1 MKVIGNICKGLLV
14 LLLLITGSVAVCIAN
29 PDLTAK
35 IAAVV
40 NPVETK
46 EKEIPATNFASR
58 EVFPGDEN
66 YLMNPVQVADAALN
80 GDEQAAE
87 AIRTAN
93 TVSGASGRAGLGNP
107 ESDYVAPSTSNVRVP
122 SDVSG
127 KNGYEGVKADD
138 EEIGDSEADALWK
151 ELGPGE
157 TGSDLSFDAT
167 FYPFFQ
173 MLDDE
178 GKNTYRQIFANAN
191 AGRKAFTPV
200 EQNLSSAELKTAFEA
215 VVNDHPELFWMDTGY
230 SAMFR
235 NSGNCVEI
243 NLKFNRTADDLANAK
258 AEFELNSQQIVSG
271 AAGLGSNYEKE
282 KHVHDALIERVNYST
297 GAEMNQ
303 SAYSALVNDSTVCA
317 GYARAFQYCMQQLG
331 IPTYY
336 CTGYAGES
344 HAWNIVS
351 LDDGFYN
358 ADTTWDDTGDSKYAY
373 FNKTDS
379 DYGTTHVRQDLSV
392 YLPPCEGTAYRNL
405 EEPLET
411 ADASDGNTDASDG
424 NTDASADQSAEAARS
439 LEEAV
444 AAAAASRAQEHAEQ
458 AAEAEA
464 VATPAAMKA
473 REEEAAAEEEA
484 ARMFSL
490 EDYGID
496 QKDVLNSISE
506 YYADCK
512 KQIESRGTGSYSFY
526 NVISGESVMQEL
538 YTAYRQKATQ
548 RGFLNDAVANV
559 GGSECSISVEP
570 EQLTGGQYLLR
581 HTISIN

>member
-1 MKVIGNICKGLLV
+1 MKVIANICKGLLI
-14 LLLLITGSVAVCIAN
+14 LLLLVTGSVAVCIAN

-40 NPVETK
+40 NPVKTE
-46 EKEIPATNFASR
+46 EKEVPATNFASR

-66 YLMNPVQVADAALN
+66 YLLNPVQVADAALN
-80 GDEQAAE
+80 GDEKAAA
-87 AIRTAN
+87 AIRTVN
-93 TVSGASGRAGLGNP
+93 TGSGASGRAGLGNP

-138 EEIGDSEADALWK
+138 EEIGDNEADALWN

-157 TGSDLSFDAT
+157 TGSDLNFDAT

-215 VVNDHPELFWMDTGY
+215 VVNDHPELFWMNTGY

-235 NSGNCVEI
+235 NTGNCVEI

-282 KHVHDALIERVNYST
+282 KYVHDALTDRVSYST

-351 LDDGFYN
+351 LEDGFYN
-358 ADTTWDDTGDSKYAY
+358 VDTTWDDTGESKYAY

-379 DYGTTHVRQDLSV
+379 DYGSTHVRQDLSV

-411 ADASDGNTDASDG
+411 ADASEGNASD
-424 NTDASADQSAEAARS
+424 DQSAADRS

-444 AAAAASRAQEHAEQ
+444 AAAAASRAQSHAEQ
-458 AAEAEA
+458 AAAEEA

-473 REEEAAAEEEA
+473 REEEAAAAEEA
-484 ARMFSL
+484 ARTFSL
-490 EDYGID
+490 EEYGISQD
-496 QKDVLNSISE
+496 AVLNNISE

-512 KQIESRGTGSYSFY
+512 KQIESRGAGSYSFY

-581 HTISIN
+581 HTISIK

>member
-40 NPVETK
+40 NPVKTE
-46 EKEIPATNFASR
+46 EKEVPATNFSSR

-66 YLMNPVQVADAALN
+66 YLMNPVQLADAALN
-80 GDEQAAE
+80 GDEKAAE
-87 AIRTAN
+87 ALRTAN
-93 TVSGASGRAGLGNP
+93 SGGSGRAGLGNP

-138 EEIGDSEADALWK
+138 EEIGDSEADALWN

-157 TGSDLSFDAT
+157 TGSDLNFDAA

-191 AGRKAFTPV
+191 AERKAFTPV

-215 VVNDHPELFWMDTGY
+215 VVNDHPELFWMNTGY

-282 KHVHDALIERVNYST
+282 KYIHDALMDRVSYSS

-336 CTGYAGES
+336 CTGYAGEN

-358 ADTTWDDTGDSKYAY
+358 VDTTWDDTGESKYAY

-379 DYGTTHVRQDLSV
+379 DYGSTHVRQDLSV

-411 ADASDGNTDASDG
+411 ADASGSNPDASDAQ
-424 NTDASADQSAEAARS
+424 NAASSGS

-444 AAAAASRAQEHAEQ
+444 AAAAANRAQIHAEE

-464 VATPAAMKA
+464 VATPAAMKE
-473 REEEAAAEEEA
+473 REEEAAAEAEA

-490 EDYGID
+490 EEYGISQD
-496 QKDVLNSISE
+496 DVLNSISE

-512 KQIESRGTGSYSFY
+512 KQIESHGTGSYSFY

-538 YTAYRQKATQ
+538 YTAYRQKAPQ

-559 GGSECSISVEP
+559 GGKECSISVEP
-570 EQLTGGQYLLR
+570 EQLSGGQYLLR
-581 HTISIN
+581 HTIRIE

>member
-411 ADASDGNTDASDG
+411 ADASEG

-490 EDYGID
+490 EDYGISQD
-496 QKDVLNSISE
+496 DVLNSISE
-506 YYADCK
+506 YYTDCK

-581 HTISIN
+581 HTISIK